1 MAGISSAPPSE
12 ELFVTGLPM
21 DCTAELSKQIFS
33 QYGSVKETSVLPVS
47 PGKQAAAGFVVMNSV
62 EDARWIVEHVNGNV
76 PQGLAN
82 PVTVVFATP
91 KSMRPGGGGK
101 SGMKGMMKGMAGK
114 GMPPEMMQMMSM
126 FMSAMGGGGGSWGG
140 KGGGGWGGG
149 GKGGARPPTGS
160 VIRMQGLPF
169 SCSNDEINQ
178 FFAGYGLTG
187 RMHLQSD
194 AGGRPTGIGFV
205 EFVSAEEA
213 KRAYNDKNYQTIGTR
228 YIELMEAY
236 EKDVEMYLNGGAAL
250 MNGGVKGGY

>member
-1 MAGISSAPPSE
+1 MAVNSAPPSE

-21 DCTAELSKQIFS
+21 DSTSEMAKQIFS
-33 QYGSVKETSVLPVS
+33 QYGSVKETTVLPVS

-101 SGMKGMMKGMAGK
+101 GAAMKGMMKGMKGS
-114 GMPPEMMQMMSM
+114 GMPPDMMQMMQM
-126 FMSAMGGGGGSWGG
+126 FMSAMGGMGGMGGG
-140 KGGGGWGGG
+140 KGGGWGKG
-149 GKGGARPPTGS
+149 GGARPPTGS
-160 VIRMQGLPF
+160 VIRLQGLPF
-169 SCSNDEINQ
+169 SASNDEIQQ

-187 RMHLQSD
+187 RMHIQAD

-205 EFVSAEEA
+205 EFVSPEEA
-213 KRAYNDKNYQTIGTR
+213 KRAYNEKNYQTIGTR

-236 EKDVEMYLNGGAAL
+236 DKDIEMYLNGGAAV
-250 MNGGVKGGY
+250 MNGGARAY